1 MSDKVFSLILILF
14 PATYKIKEANTK
26 VLGAVYEQRR
36 GIQANK
42 RYIQELTNHRPVA
55 NELQRAKV
63 DIANQNKEANT
74 GHLKQCPL
82 FSLSKMNNKS
92 E

>member
-1 MSDKVFSLILILF
+1 MFGVV
-14 PATYKIKEANTK
+14 YKQER
-26 VLGAVYEQRR
+26 Y
-36 GIQANK
+36 IQAK
-42 RYIQELTNHRPVA
+42 MRDIQELTNHRPVA
-55 NELQRAKV
+55 NELERAKV

-82 FSLSKMNNKS
+82 FLLSKLDKS